1 MPVVS
6 QINDDGEIEEFFY
19 ADPVQP
25 SQPNQH
31 DEINVDQ
38 GIVKIDGDLNEPL
51 VIKKTLD
58 SAHKYLVC
66 KTELNQ
72 DQFTVSGVGEVRCQD
87 IGCDEAEFTQGVSI
101 GNNSDVAVINSSG
114 LQLHKSFVMAAK
126 VGSGDAP
133 PTFLTEGTVAAIKD
147 GQIAF
152 VPYDEAGNPISG
164 NVYKFGRQTNIGDL
178 THDNDGML
186 MRKTAIDQDDGST
199 KAHGIHI
206 SPDPTDPNILISSK
220 KHVDMNGFN
229 YDGYYL
235 RCQNTGPDEE
245 PTAENVVFQID
256 NTGRI
261 ESNQIIDLA
270 GLAQEAFEYTQVNED
285 RLNNLQPKV
294 NANLSM
300 LGEMTADIS
309 DLDTRSSHNLSMIGG
324 ITTDVSDNAGNI
336 QDNATAITALINDVM
351 ANASSL
357 SPSYTV
363 YDFTDNPVRFR
374 DSTATADQYAD
385 PLEYTAN
392 GSHTKV
398 IVELLNGWKQS
409 AESEQ
414 TILIDNSSL
423 TANSIVKV
431 YMTLQT
437 HDDQHFRAITCT
449 HFLLQHDNVRHIHI
463 HLTHREHSMIQYDS
477 NADDYNVNDG
487 NGVDNSATSLYVKT
501 GSHFIFY
508 IDVVEPTFS

>member
-25 SQPNQH
+25 SQSNQH

-58 SAHKYLVC
+58 SAHKYIVC
-66 KTELNQ
+66 KTDQNN

-114 LQLHKSFVMAAK
+114 LQLHKSFVMSANP
-126 VGSGDAP
+126 GDAP
-133 PTFLTEGTVAAIKD
+133 PTFMTEGTVVAVKD

-164 NVYKFGRQTNIGDL
+164 HVYKFGRQTNIGDL

-186 MRKTAIDQDDGST
+186 MRKTALDQDDGST

-220 KHVDMNGFN
+220 KHVSQDGFN

-235 RCQNTGPDEE
+235 RCQNSGPDEE
-245 PTAENVVFQID
+245 PTPDNVVFQID
-256 NTGRI
+256 NEGRI

-285 RLNNLQPKV
+285 RLNNLEPKV
-294 NANLSM
+294 NSNLSM

-309 DLDTRSSHNLSMIGG
+309 DIDASSTNNLSMIGG
-324 ITTDVSDNAGNI
+324 LTTDVSENAGNI
-336 QDNATAITALINDVM
+336 VDNATAITALINDVV
-351 ANASSL
+351 ANASDIAALQGASSS
-357 SPSYTV
+357 SPTYTV
-363 YDFTDNPVRFR
+363 YDFSDNPVRFR
-374 DSTATADQYAD
+374 DHDASNSSYSN
-385 PLEYTAN
+385 PIEYTAN
-392 GSHTKV
+392 GAHTKM
-398 IVELLNGWKQS
+398 IVEISHQWKQG
-409 AESEQ
+409 SEAVQ
-414 TILIDNSSL
+414 SIVVSNSSL
-423 TANSIVKV
+423 TANSIVKA

-437 HDDQHFRAITCT
+437 HGDTDFRAVTFT
-449 HFLLQHDNVRHIHI
+449 HYHLQIDNVQRIHF
-463 HLTHREHSMIQYDS
+463 HLMHKNFSSIEYTS
-477 NADDYNVNDG
+477 NGDHFEDGDWWTNVHL
-487 NGVDNSATSLYVKT
+487 SA
-501 GSHFIFY
+501 GSHFIFHV
-508 IDVVEPTFS
+508 DVIEPGN